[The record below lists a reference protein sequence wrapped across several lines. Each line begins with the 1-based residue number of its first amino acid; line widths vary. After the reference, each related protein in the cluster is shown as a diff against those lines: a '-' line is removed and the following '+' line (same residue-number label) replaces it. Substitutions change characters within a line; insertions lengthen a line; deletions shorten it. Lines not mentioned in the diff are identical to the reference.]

1 MRSPPLN
8 WGKTKERL
16 EAALLDPLGGLAF
29 AEAVSAFLRKR
40 RVSK

>member
-16 EAALLDPLGGLAF
+16 EAALLDPLERTGVRRGGVRFF
-29 AEAVSAFLRKR
+29 A
-40 RVSK
+40 